1 MQSHGSVMTAAS
13 LESFPSTLM
22 RLSLSFHVFSLCY
35 KLRSLNGLADSL
47 AKQGLVEWIL
57 GRCFSG
63 LCFPEYVS
71 YTRAVV
77 LFPLF
82 N

>member
-47 AKQGLVEWIL
+47 AKQGV
-57 GRCFSG
+57 GRKDPWEVFLQSFFSRVCLLYQG
-63 LCFPEYVS
+63 SC
-71 YTRAVV
+71 T
-77 LFPLF
+77 LFSL
-82 N
+82 